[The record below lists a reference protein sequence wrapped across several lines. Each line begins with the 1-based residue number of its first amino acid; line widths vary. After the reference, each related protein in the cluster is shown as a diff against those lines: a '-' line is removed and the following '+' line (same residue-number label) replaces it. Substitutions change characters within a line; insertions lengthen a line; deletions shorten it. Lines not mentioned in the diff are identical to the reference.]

1 MKAIVYNKYGNT
13 ENLKLEE
20 VQKPEPKE
28 NEVLIKVAAAAV
40 NSWDW
45 DRVRG
50 RPYVLRFEGLTK
62 PKYPII
68 GCDVAGIVEHV
79 GADVKRLKVGDE
91 VFGDLSTGAWGGF
104 AEYVCADENV
114 LAIKPENMSFE
125 DAAAIPQAGVLALQ
139 GLKKG
144 GIRSGMKILINGA
157 GGGVGTIGLQ
167 IAKHYGAEVTCVDK
181 AEKLDLLKNLGA
193 DEVIDYKTTDFR
205 DMGIQYDL
213 ILDNVASPPLSKY
226 CGALKADGKFIVI
239 GGKSGM
245 IFRVIVFGKMIKRFR
260 GKEFS
265 LLLHK
270 PNREDLVEL
279 SELYLAGKMKPVIGH
294 RFELSE
300 TPEAIKLI
308 ADGDVIGKAVIF
320 FDKNLNEI

>member
-1 MKAIVYNKYGNT
+1 MKAIVYQKYGTTN
-13 ENLKLEE
+13 NLKLNE
-20 VQKPEPKE
+20 VEKPQPKE
-28 NEVLIKVAAAAV
+28 NEVLIKVTAASV

-50 RPYVLRFEGLTK
+50 RPYILRFEGLTK

-68 GCDVAGIVEHV
+68 GCDVAGIVEQV
-79 GADVKRLKVGDE
+79 GANVKRLKVGDQ
-91 VFGDLSTGAWGGF
+91 VFGDLSTSGWGGF

-114 LAIKPENMSFE
+114 LALKPKEMSFE

-144 GIRSGMKILINGA
+144 GVKSGMKILINGA

-181 AEKLDLLKNLGA
+181 TEKLELLKNLGA
-193 DEVIDYKTTDFR
+193 DNVIDYKSTDFR
-205 DMGIQYDL
+205 DVGIKYDL

-226 CGALKADGKFIVI
+226 CGALKSEGKFIVI
-239 GGKSGM
+239 GGKSGT
-245 IFRVIVFGKMIKRFR
+245 IFKVLIFGKLIEKFR

-265 LLLHK
+265 LLMHK
-270 PNREDLVEL
+270 PNREDLDEL
-279 SELYLAGKMKPVIGH
+279 SELHLAGKMKPVIGH
-294 RFELSE
+294 RFELSK
-300 TPEAIKLI
+300 TPEAVKLI
-308 ADGDVIGKAVIF
+308 ADGDVIGKAVIVI
-320 FDKNLNEI
+320 DENL